1 MPLWLSQK
9 QIWQQ
14 IKILLFTDTDSL
26 LYEIETWNVYDDF
39 SNNKDIFDFNNYS
52 AESKYEMIQTH

>member
-39 SNNKDIFDFNNYS
+39 SNNKGIFDFNNYS

>member
-14 IKILLFTDTDSL
+14 IKILLLTDTDSL

>member
-1 MPLWLSQK
+1 MPLWLIQK

-52 AESKYEMIQTH
+52 AESKCEMIQTH

>member
-1 MPLWLSQK
+1 MPLWLIQK

-26 LYEIETWNVYDDF
+26 LYEIETWNVYHDF

-52 AESKYEMIQTH
+52 AESKCEMIQTH

>member
-1 MPLWLSQK
+1 MPLWLIQK

-52 AESKYEMIQTH
+52 AESKFEMIQTH

>member
-1 MPLWLSQK
+1 MPLWLIQK

-39 SNNKDIFDFNNYS
+39 SNNKDIFDFNNCY

>member
-1 MPLWLSQK
+1 MSLWLSQK